1 MIHVIATVQVQPG
14 RRTDFLKEF
23 QQVVPLVLQESGCIE
38 YVPTIDAATEI
49 PAQGDLRENV
59 VVIIEKWASLDALE
73 DHLIAPHM
81 LEYRK
86 RVKEMVAG
94 SSIQVLEPA

>member
-1 MIHVIATVQVQPG
+1 MIHVIATIQIQPG
-14 RRTDFLKEF
+14 RRNDFLKEF
-23 QQVVPLVLQESGCIE
+23 HQVVPLVLRETGCIE
-38 YVPTIDAATEI
+38 YCPAIDVATEI

-86 RVKEMVAG
+86 RVKDMVAG

>member
-1 MIHVIATVQVQPG
+1 MIHVIATIQILPG

-23 QQVVPLVLQESGCIE
+23 HQVVPLVLQEAGCIE
-38 YVPTIDAATEI
+38 YGPTIDLATEI
-49 PAQGDLRENV
+49 SAQGDLRENV
-59 VVIIEKWASLDALE
+59 VVIVEKWESLDALE
-73 DHLIAPHM
+73 VHLIAPHM

-86 RVKEMVAG
+86 RVKDMVAS